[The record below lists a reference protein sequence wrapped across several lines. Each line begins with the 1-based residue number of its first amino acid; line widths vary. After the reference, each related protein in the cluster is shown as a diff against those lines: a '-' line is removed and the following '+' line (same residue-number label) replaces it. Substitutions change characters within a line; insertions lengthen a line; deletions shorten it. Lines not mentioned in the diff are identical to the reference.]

1 MKGSSTPEAV
11 PLPEIMI
18 MPTRLLHATTTEKLI
33 NRLYEVKHVRQITC
47 QGEGLPE
54 KITLGPAAGLKVDH
68 SERKKIK
75 VKGKETEL
83 RVLVGRVFVEI
94 DDIDNVKK
102 ALSEI
107 EAICEELLPFGF
119 DLEVGRY
126 SKFKPTVTDYAK
138 RGVQDG

>member
-1 MKGSSTPEAV
+1 MKGASTPEAV

-18 MPTRLLHATTTEKLI
+18 MPSRLLHATTTEKLI
-33 NRLYEVKHVRQITC
+33 NRLYAVKHVRQINC

-54 KITLGPAAGLKVDH
+54 KITLGPAAGLPVEH
-68 SERKKIK
+68 PERKKIK

-83 RVLVGRVFVEI
+83 RIMVGRIFVEI
-94 DDIDNVKK
+94 DDIDNVKQ

-138 RGVQDG
+138 KRCS

>member
-1 MKGSSTPEAV
+1 MKGASTPEAV

-18 MPTRLLHATTTEKLI
+18 MPSRLLSAETSEKLI
-33 NRLYEVKHVRQITC
+33 NRIYDVKHVRKVNC

-54 KITLGPAAGLKVDH
+54 KITQGPAAGLPVDH
-68 SERKKIK
+68 TGRKRIK

-83 RVLVGRVFVEI
+83 RILVGRIFVEI
-94 DDIDNVKK
+94 DDIDNVKE
-102 ALSEI
+102 ALEEI
-107 EAICEELLPFGF
+107 EVICEELLPFGF

-138 RGVQDG
+138 KRCS

>member
-1 MKGSSTPEAV
+1 MKGASTPEVV
-11 PLPEIMI
+11 PLPEIMV
-18 MPTRLLHATTTEKLI
+18 MPSRLLSAETSEKLI
-33 NRLYEVKHVRQITC
+33 NRIYEVKHVRQVTC

-54 KITLGPAAGLKVDH
+54 KITQGPAAGLPVNH
-68 SERKKIK
+68 PERKKIK

-83 RVLVGRVFVEI
+83 RILVGRVFVEI
-94 DDIDNVKK
+94 DDIDNVKE
-102 ALSEI
+102 ALTSI

-138 RGVQDG
+138 KRCS

>member
-1 MKGSSTPEAV
+1 MKGSSTPETV

-18 MPTRLLHATTTEKLI
+18 MPSRLLYAATTEKLI

-54 KITLGPAAGLKVDH
+54 KITLGPAAGLPVNH
-68 SERKKIK
+68 PERKKIK
-75 VKGKETEL
+75 IKGKETEL

-107 EAICEELLPFGF
+107 EVICEELLPFGF

-126 SKFKPTVTDYAK
+126 SKFKPTVTDYANK
-138 RGVQDG
+138 RCS

>member
-1 MKGSSTPEAV
+1 MKVSSTPEAV

-18 MPTRLLHATTTEKLI
+18 MSARLLSAATSEKLI
-33 NRLYEVKHVRQITC
+33 NRIYDVKHVRQVTC

-54 KITLGPAAGLKVDH
+54 KINLGSAAGLPVDH
-68 SERKKIK
+68 SERKKIM

-83 RVLVGRVFVEI
+83 RVLVSRVFVEI

-107 EAICEELLPFGF
+107 EVICEELLPLGF
-119 DLEVGRY
+119 ELEVGRY

>member
-1 MKGSSTPEAV
+1 MKGSSTPETV

-33 NRLYEVKHVRQITC
+33 NRIYEVKHVRQITC

-54 KITLGPAAGLKVDH
+54 MITMGPAAGLPVDH
-68 SERKKIK
+68 EERRKIK
-75 VKGKETEL
+75 VKGKETQL

-94 DDIDNVKK
+94 DDIDNVKA
-102 ALSEI
+102 ALSKI
-107 EAICEELLPFGF
+107 EVICEELLPFGF
-119 DLEVGRY
+119 ELEVGRY
-126 SKFKPTVTDYAK
+126 SKFKPTTTDYAK

>member
-1 MKGSSTPEAV
+1 MKGSSTPETV

-18 MPTRLLHATTTEKLI
+18 MPSRLLYAATTEKLI

-54 KITLGPAAGLKVDH
+54 KITLGPAAGLPVNH
-68 SERKKIK
+68 PERKKIK

-107 EAICEELLPFGF
+107 EVICEELLPFGF

-138 RGVQDG
+138 KRCS

>member
-1 MKGSSTPEAV
+1 MKGPSTPEAV

-18 MPTRLLHATTTEKLI
+18 MPSRLLHATTTEKLI
-33 NRLYEVKHVRQITC
+33 NRIYEVKHVRQITC

-54 KITLGPAAGLKVDH
+54 KITLGPAAGLPVNH
-68 SERKKIK
+68 PERKKIK

-94 DDIDNVKK
+94 DDIDNVKE

-107 EAICEELLPFGF
+107 EIICEELLPFGF

-138 RGVQDG
+138 KRCS

>member
-18 MPTRLLHATTTEKLI
+18 MPSRLLHATTSEKLI

-54 KITLGPAAGLKVDH
+54 KINLGPAAGLPVNH
-68 SERKKIK
+68 LERKKIK

-94 DDIDNVKK
+94 DDIDNVKP

-119 DLEVGRY
+119 ELEVGRY
-126 SKFKPTVTDYAK
+126 SKFKPTTTDYAK
-138 RGVQDG
+138 MRCS